1 MSTNAIPTDRSVR
14 RGVAA
19 AALGNIIEWFDY
31 GIYSFAAVTIG
42 LHFFDTKD
50 ASTAALS
57 AFAVFALS
65 FLARPIGGLVIGI
78 LGDRRGR
85 RDMLMLTVGLMTAAT
100 VAIGLLPTYAQ
111 IGFLAPA
118 LLTLARLVQGF
129 SAGGE
134 YGGANTF
141 MAEVAPAGRRGFF
154 GSILESGV
162 LIGYLGGAGL
172 VVGLM
177 SVMPDEAWQEWG
189 WRIPFLASLPLGILA
204 LLLRRH
210 LEDTPVFEKMKATA
224 ELTKSPL
231 LDTFR
236 RAPMPLLVTFLVVAY
251 ANGAYYLILTFLPSY
266 VQTELGM
273 SANLSLTLSIV
284 VMLALLVTIPL
295 CGRLGDRVG
304 RRKLMS
310 ASLIAHLILA
320 VPSVV
325 LFTSGNV
332 VAVFAAA
339 LLLGVALAP
348 LASQY
353 AAALTV
359 LFPRSIRYTGFTLS
373 FNVATA
379 IFGGSAPFLV
389 GTLLESTGNNFVI
402 AFFLMGVALLAA
414 IGVRFMPET
423 RLMSADHDV
432 SMGMNAIP
440 TSLEHKEATVEN
452 SK

>member
-1 MSTNAIPTDRSVR
+1 MSTNEQASSVR
-14 RGVAA
+14 RGVTA

-31 GIYSFAAVTIG
+31 GVYSFAAVTIG
-42 LHFFDTKD
+42 THFFATTDP
-50 ASTAALS
+50 ATAATS
-57 AFAVFALS
+57 SFAVFALS
-65 FLARPIGGLVIGI
+65 FLVRPIGGVVIGV

-141 MAEVAPAGRRGFF
+141 MAEVSPAGRRGFF
-154 GSILESGV
+154 ASILETGV
-162 LIGYLGGAGL
+162 LIGYLGGAGV

-177 SVMPDEAWQEWG
+177 SALPEEAWQDWG
-189 WRIPFLASLPLGILA
+189 WRIPFIASLPLGILA

-210 LEDTPVFEKMKATA
+210 LEDTPVFEKMKAAA
-224 ELTKSPL
+224 ELTRSPL
-231 LDTFR
+231 FDTFR
-236 RAPMPLLVTFLVVAY
+236 RAPLPLLVTFLIVAY

-266 VQTELGM
+266 AQTELGL

-284 VMLALLVTIPL
+284 VMLALLLTIPL
-295 CGRLGDRVG
+295 FGRLGDRIG
-304 RRKLMS
+304 RTKLIT
-310 ASLIAHLILA
+310 ASVIAHFVLA
-320 VPSVV
+320 IPAV
-325 LFTSGNV
+325 LLLTSGNV
-332 VAVFAAA
+332 VAVFAAT
-339 LLLGVALAP
+339 LILGVAIAP

-379 IFGGSAPFLV
+379 IFGGSAPFIV
-389 GTLLESTGNNFVI
+389 GSLLSATGNQLVI
-402 AFFLMGVALLAA
+402 AFFLMGTAILAGIGIRLL
-414 IGVRFMPET
+414 PET
-423 RLMSADHDV
+423 MHMSADHDE
-432 SMGMNAIP
+432 SMGGSGITRSA
-440 TSLEHKEATVEN
+440 EA
-452 SK
+452 KALAADGGR